1 MHLYG
6 MYYNG
11 KYLKSHKSTMTEIQK
26 SKEMDSK
33 TEMCTLALWKGDLR
47 KKDNTL
53 SKSFPF
59 SLSSG
64 FLIFAGRSNLRCS

>member
-26 SKEMDSK
+26 SMEMDSK
-33 TEMCTLALWKGDLR
+33 TEMCTLSLEKGGLR
-47 KKDNTL
+47 KDSTL
-53 SKSFPF
+53 SKIFPF
-59 SLSSG
+59 CLSSE
-64 FLIFAGRSNLRCS
+64 FLIFTGRSNLKCS